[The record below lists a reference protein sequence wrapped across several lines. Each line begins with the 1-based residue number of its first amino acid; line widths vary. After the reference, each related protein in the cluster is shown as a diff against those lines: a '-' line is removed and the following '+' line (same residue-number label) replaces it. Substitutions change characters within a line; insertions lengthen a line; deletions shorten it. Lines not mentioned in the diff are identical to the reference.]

1 MDTKKY
7 VIASGVVFVVYEILS
22 LLIHRVLLDG
32 AYQATASVWRPEAEM
47 HANFPIM
54 LVTAFII
61 SFLFVFIFAKGYEG
75 KGIMEGVR
83 YGLWIG
89 LLMSIP
95 MAFNSYATLPIPMSL
110 AIKWFVYGVIRF
122 IILGIVAAGI
132 YKPSAQPAAA

>member
-7 VIASGVVFVVYEILS
+7 LIAGGVVFVVYEILS
-22 LLIHRVLLDG
+22 FLIHGVLLEG

-110 AIKWFVYGVIRF
+110 AIKWLVYGVIQF
-122 IILGIVAAGI
+122 IILGIVAAAI